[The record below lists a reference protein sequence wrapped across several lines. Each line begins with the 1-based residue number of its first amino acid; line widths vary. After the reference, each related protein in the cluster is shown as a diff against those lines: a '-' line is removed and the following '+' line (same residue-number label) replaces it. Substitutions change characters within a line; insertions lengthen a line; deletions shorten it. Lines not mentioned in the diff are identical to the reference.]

1 VYGSLLARVRY
12 SSSASPSSDSWEG
25 MKLPFLYGAADWPQV
40 SSEIEMQA
48 YSIKTLWI
56 AGGARRIW
64 GRLMTECTSVGV
76 LSVCGVC

>member
-40 SSEIEMQA
+40 FFGDRN
-48 YSIKTLWI
+48 
-56 AGGARRIW
+56 AGILDQNVVDSGWSAADM
-64 GRLMTECTSVGV
+64 G
-76 LSVCGVC
+76 